1 MNELE
6 IKEKSAVIYELSQEM
21 IIQNQDDLKRATDV
35 LKRMK
40 NHKAK
45 VIEYWKIAKESTK
58 KAYQEIVSKEK
69 QMLTICNEV
78 EKNLKNEILSY
89 KSTQE
94 RNALKLS
101 AEAEQYRKREVE
113 KLLDESIE
121 AQENGD
127 EKIASSKLRQAEM
140 IENLES
146 FTSKIFQNPIGI
158 TTQKHWKCRI
168 TDNKLVPAFFN
179 GLEIREIST
188 KKLLELRKVNPNIK
202 ITGIEFYQV
211 ESVVIRT

>member
-6 IKEKSAVIYELSQEM
+6 IKEKSTVIYQMSQEM
-21 IIQNQDDLKRATDV
+21 IIQNQDDLKRATEV
-35 LKRMK
+35 LKGVKSHR
-40 NHKAK
+40 AK
-45 VIEYWKIAKESTK
+45 IIEYWKTAKESTK

-69 QMLTICNEV
+69 QMLSICDKI
-78 EKNLKNEILSY
+78 EKNLKSEILSY

-101 AEAEQYRKREVE
+101 DEAEQYRKQEVE

-121 AQENGD
+121 AQESGD
-127 EKIASSKLRQAEM
+127 EEKAQSKLRQAEM

-146 FTSKIFQNPIGI
+146 FTSKIFQSPSGI
-158 TTQKHWKCRI
+158 TTQKRWQCRV

-179 GLEIREIST
+179 GIEIREIST
-188 KKLLELRKVNPNIK
+188 KKLLELRKVNPGIK
-202 ITGIEFYQV
+202 IPGVEFYQS
-211 ESVVIRT
+211 ENIAIRN